1 VEGEEGMRETIAVL
15 TLNHI
20 GDVLF
25 TEPAIATLR
34 AGHPT
39 ARLVVATSPE
49 GQAVLANHPAI
60 DALWVRERT
69 LTGWWQLV
77 GRLRK
82 AAPSLVVSLSPSSF
96 GLALA
101 AFLSGAPQR
110 FGFSVRPVQR
120 RFFTTALPFQS
131 ERHVADDYL
140 ALAEAAGG
148 KRERRLP
155 RLFLTDD
162 EREQAYQTLRALGW
176 DGTTPLLGC
185 HPFSSVVRK
194 EWGDEN
200 FAALLAWASNRW
212 GFRPIIFGSPA
223 ERDRA
228 ERLAVQVQGISAAG
242 AFPLRAFIAAA
253 SWCAAFV
260 GSDSGPVHIAA
271 ALGIPTLAL
280 YGPTDPQRTGPLG
293 ERVAVVQSPTR
304 TMRDLAVPSVQSGAE
319 RLLAKV
325 ASRR

>member
-1 VEGEEGMRETIAVL
+1 VKIVNKIIIVL

-25 TEPAIATLR
+25 TEPAITALR
-34 AGHPT
+34 AGYPT
-39 ARLVVATSPE
+39 DRLVVITSGE
-49 GQAVLANHPAI
+49 GQAVLADHPAI

-69 LTGWWQLV
+69 LMGWWRLV
-77 GRLRK
+77 KRLRK
-82 AAPSLVVSLSPSSF
+82 IAPSLVVSFSPSSF

-101 AFLSGAPQR
+101 AFLSGASKR
-110 FGFSVRPVQR
+110 FGFSVRPVQW
-120 RFFTTALPFQS
+120 RFFTTALPFRS

-148 KRERRLP
+148 KGKRRLP

-162 EREQAYQTLRALGW
+162 EREQAYQTLRTLGW

-185 HPFSSVVRK
+185 HPFSSVTRK
-194 EWGDEN
+194 EWGDDN
-200 FAALLAWASNRW
+200 FAALLLWARERY

-242 AFPLRAFIAAA
+242 KLSLRAFIAAA

-260 GSDSGPVHIAA
+260 GGDSGPVHIAA
-271 ALGIPTLAL
+271 ALGVPTLAL

-293 ERVAVVQSPTR
+293 ERVAVVQSPTG
-304 TMRDLAVPSVQSGAE
+304 TMRDLAVAAAQSAAE
-319 RLLAKV
+319 RLWAKV
-325 ASRR
+325 ASRQ